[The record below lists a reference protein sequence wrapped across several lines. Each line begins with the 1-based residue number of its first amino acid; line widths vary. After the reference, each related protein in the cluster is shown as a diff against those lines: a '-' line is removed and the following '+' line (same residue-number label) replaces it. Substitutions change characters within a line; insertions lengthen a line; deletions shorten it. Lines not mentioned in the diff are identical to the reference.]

1 MKLKISFGRIV
12 ANNVFLIRNQ
22 IQRKAAEDDFLYGRC
37 ILLRAVHANSA
48 DGSKKKIDTSFNNPI
63 VAFKGKTTFELL
75 RAYFVYLLLSI
86 RPLVDNNMKI
96 MKITNSLLGDKIFGL
111 LMRSTFY
118 GHFVGGAN
126 EKEILLPLKRMY
138 TFGVKC
144 ILDYAAE
151 DDISSERAESLEK
164 KALENTKTELPQ
176 YQVPSQNLDRREKV
190 VSARVFFYEN
200 ESECEKNMAHF
211 LRCIDVAATSTFN
224 TGMSAIKLTALCKPK
239 ILLQISEVITKS
251 RRYLEQI
258 QRIGDSSA
266 PVIKHH
272 VSKEKLQEYLTHV
285 AKDQDTAQKFLNMMT
300 SDDEGIIHLFPW
312 SGILNDEFEVNETF
326 QVLDLN
332 TGEMVRFMTQLTKEE
347 IMQFKNM
354 IRRFNTV
361 LKCASDANVEV
372 MVDAEQT
379 YFQPAISRLTIEMM
393 SKYNKGK
400 GIVFN
405 TYQNYLLN
413 SYDEVV
419 ADLEQAR
426 RQNFFFRCK
435 LVRGAYME
443 QERERALSMNYQDPI
458 QPTVEASTE
467 NYHRTFAE
475 CLRQIKQLKEQGV
488 KEKRIVIMVASHN
501 EDTIR
506 LAIDKMEEMGIGTED
521 QTVLF
526 GQLLGMC
533 DFISY
538 SLADSGCQIYKYV
551 PFGPVK
557 EVLPYL
563 SRRAT
568 ENRGILRNIK
578 KEKRMLRKEIMR
590 RLMTLD
596 MNSNPVGPIPAD
608 DEDIKR

>member
-1 MKLKISFGRIV
+1 MYSFGVRV
-12 ANNVFLIRNQ
+12 
-22 IQRKAAEDDFLYGRC
+22 
-37 ILLRAVHANSA
+37 
-48 DGSKKKIDTSFNNPI
+48 
-63 VAFKGKTTFELL
+63 
-75 RAYFVYLLLSI
+75 
-86 RPLVDNNMKI
+86 
-96 MKITNSLLGDKIFGL
+96 
-111 LMRSTFY
+111 
-118 GHFVGGAN
+118 
-126 EKEILLPLKRMY
+126 
-138 TFGVKC
+138 

-151 DDISSERAESLEK
+151 DDISSEKAESLEK
-164 KALENTKTELPQ
+164 KALQDIKTELPQ
-176 YQVPSQNLDRREKV
+176 YQVPSQNLDRRQKV

-200 ESECEKNMAHF
+200 EAECEKNMAYF
-211 LRCIDVAATSTFN
+211 LRCIEVAANSTYN
-224 TGMSAIKLTALCKPK
+224 TGMSAIKLTALCNPK

-258 QRIGDSSA
+258 HKAGNSSA

-272 VSKEKLQEYLTHV
+272 VAKEKLKEYLTHL
-285 AKDQDTAQKFLNMMT
+285 AKDPETAQKFLNMMT

-347 IMQFKNM
+347 VKQFKNT

-361 LKCASDANVEV
+361 LQTAADAN
-372 MVDAEQT
+372 T
-379 YFQPAISRLTIEMM
+379 
-393 SKYNKGK
+393 
-400 GIVFN
+400 
-405 TYQNYLLN
+405 

-443 QERERALSMNYQDPI
+443 QERERAAKMNYPDPI
-458 QPTVEASTE
+458 QPTVMASTE
-467 NYHRTFAE
+467 NYHKTFAE
-475 CLRQIKQLKEQGV
+475 CLRQINELRKQGV
-488 KEKRIVIMVASHN
+488 TEKRIVVMVASHN

-506 LAIDKMEEMGIGTED
+506 MAIQKMDEMGIDPGQGT
-521 QTVLF
+521 VIF

-533 DFISY
+533 DFITY
-538 SLADSGCQIYKYV
+538 SLAAGGYKIYKYV

-568 ENRGILRNIK
+568 ENRGILQNIK
-578 KEKRMLRKEIMR
+578 KEKRMLRKEIIR
-590 RLMTLD
+590 RLLTL
-596 MNSNPVGPIPAD
+596 NLNRNPVGPIKPPR
-608 DEDIKR
+608 EDTAQ